1 MATSQGRLPGGGRG
15 RPLALGIAMA
25 ALAGTFAPDLHAQAT
40 VGHETG
46 GGEAAEPGATA
57 SGPLPPGTYAPPS
70 PIAMALSQPTPIVDP
85 RRRSL
90 RALHAAL
97 RAAAAGQG
105 QARIAVWGASHTA
118 ADLWTGQLRRA
129 LQQRFGDA
137 GHGYVLPLRW
147 HGGVR
152 HQDIV
157 IDGSAGWT
165 LHRHRELNA
174 VPTVDGGYPGV
185 AASSASTAEW
195 MRVSTCT
202 DNVCGRSVDR
212 LELWLRGGPSAGGVR
227 LRVDGGEERLIQA
240 RQPREGV
247 RIETLKLP
255 DGAHTIE
262 LRPAG
267 DGETWI
273 YGVAFERS
281 AAGVIVDTLG
291 IPGMRAVIW
300 LHWRADR
307 QVKLIRN
314 RAPHLVVLAY
324 GTNDVGDDAPHPTDQ
339 LESWRRVLARVKAA
353 APRAGC
359 LIVGPTDR
367 PLPPGR
373 DGKRLPRPKTDAI
386 LAVQRKAAAEFG
398 CGHWDAFAAMGGH
411 GAMPRWVAAGLGQRD
426 HVHLTATGYAVLAER
441 WLAALLEGL
450 PVDLRRPP
458 ASIVPSAPGSKALGE
473 GGGVAM

>member
-1 MATSQGRLPGGGRG
+1 MTATPRQAPTGARCG
-15 RPLALGIAMA
+15 PLVAVGLAA
-25 ALAGTFAPDLHAQAT
+25 ALVACGLAAEGYAE
-40 VGHETG
+40 VGASGAEA
-46 GGEAAEPGATA
+46 GEAAAA
-57 SGPLPPGTYAPPS
+57 GPLPPGTYAPPPPS
-70 PIAMALSQPTPIVDP
+70 AMALSQPTPVVDP

-97 RAAAAGQG
+97 RAAAAGEG

-118 ADLWTGQLRRA
+118 ADQWTGHLRRA

-137 GHGYVLPLRW
+137 GHGYLLPVRW

-152 HQDIV
+152 HQDVV
-157 IDGSAGWT
+157 IEGSAGWT
-165 LHRHRELNA
+165 VHRHRELDP
-174 VPTVDGGYPGV
+174 VPIVDGGYAGV
-185 AASSASTAEW
+185 AASSASPAEW
-195 MRVSTCT
+195 MRLSTCT

-212 LELWLRGGPSAGGVR
+212 LDLWLRGGPSAGGVR
-227 LRVDGGEERLIQA
+227 LRVDGGEERLVEA

-247 RIETLKLP
+247 RVETLRLA
-255 DGAHTIE
+255 DGAHTVE

-267 DGETWI
+267 DGETWL

-281 AAGVIVDTLG
+281 APGVIVDAVG
-291 IPGMRAVIW
+291 IPGMRAAIW

-307 QVKLIRN
+307 QVKLIRH
-314 RAPHLVVLAY
+314 RAPHLIVLAY
-324 GTNDVGDDAPHPTDQ
+324 GTNDVGDDAPHPADQ

-373 DGKRLPRPKTDAI
+373 DGLRAPRPKTAAI
-386 LAVQRKAAAEFG
+386 IAVQRRAAAEFG
-398 CGHWDAFAAMGGH
+398 CGHWDAFSAMGGH
-411 GAMPRWVAAGLGQRD
+411 GAMRRWVSAGLAQRD
-426 HVHLTATGYAVLAER
+426 HVHLTAMGYAVLAER

-450 PVDLRRPP
+450 PVDLRRPTTLNAP
-458 ASIVPSAPGSKALGE
+458 AGKPGS
-473 GGGVAM
+473 GGVAM